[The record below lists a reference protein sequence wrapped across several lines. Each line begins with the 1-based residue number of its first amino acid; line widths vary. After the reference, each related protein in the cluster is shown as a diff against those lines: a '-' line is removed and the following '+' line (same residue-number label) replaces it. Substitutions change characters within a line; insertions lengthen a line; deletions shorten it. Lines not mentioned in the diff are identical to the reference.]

1 MSDAHTEHH
10 EHKEGDIH
18 VHVVPIKVLL
28 GVFGVLMVLTVL
40 TVAVRQIDLGPF
52 NIWLAMIIAVI
63 KAAFVCLWFMHLKY
77 DRPFHGIVLVI
88 SFVFVIIFIGFTL
101 TDTKQYAPN
110 MQAPINYGA
119 AP

>member
-10 EHKEGDIH
+10 EHEEGEIH
-18 VHVVPIKVLL
+18 PHVVPIKVLL
-28 GVFGVLMVLTVL
+28 AVFAALMVLTVA
-40 TVAVRQIDLGPF
+40 TVAVRAIDLGPF

-63 KAAFVCLWFMHLKY
+63 KAALVCLWFMHLKY

-101 TDTKQYAPN
+101 TDTKEYAPA
-110 MQAPINYGA
+110 MKQPIIYGST
-119 AP
+119 P